1 MIRCLIFIAVLAGIA
16 AGQIPGVRLIPIA
29 EGWAKNQIN
38 AAIFRRNAVTS
49 YKETQFVAFYDA
61 DSRVVVAKR
70 RFGSD
75 NWEIRNTGFKG
86 EVKDAHN
93 SISIAV
99 DGRGLVHLTWD
110 HHNSPLKY
118 SRSTEPYGLEF
129 EKPQPMAGTLEN
141 RVTYPEFYNLPNGGL
156 LFFYRD
162 GESGNGRLVMNS
174 YSTKTGKWTRVQENL
189 IDGEGKRSAYT
200 QIAVGRNGLIHMSWV
215 WRETPDVASNHDIC
229 YARSFDGGRTW
240 TKSTGEPYRLPIT
253 SDNAE
258 IAWKVPQNSE
268 LINQTSMAVDNS
280 GRPSVATYW
289 RDADSPV
296 PQYRVV
302 YLRDGRWRMSQ
313 VSDRKTP
320 FSLSGGGTK
329 RIPISRP
336 QIAVDGRRVYV
347 IFRDEERGNRPSVAV
362 AEAIER
368 GWRIVDLADNDLGM
382 WEPSFDLNLWNRKK
396 ILDLFV
402 QRVGQGDGERLEDL
416 EPQMISILEWRPR

>member
-1 MIRCLIFIAVLAGIA
+1 MIRCLICIAVLAGIA
-16 AGQIPGVRLIPIA
+16 AAQTPGVRLIPIA

-38 AAIFRRNAVTS
+38 AVIFRRNAVTS
-49 YKETQFVAFYDA
+49 FKETQFVAFYDA

-70 RFGSD
+70 RIGSD
-75 NWEIRNTGFKG
+75 NWEIRKTEFKG
-86 EVKDAHN
+86 DLKDAHN

-99 DGRGLVHLTWD
+99 DGMGFVHLAWD

-118 SRSTEPYGLEF
+118 SRSKKPYGLEF
-129 EKPQPMAGTLEN
+129 EKPEPMTGTLEN

-174 YSTKTGKWTRVQENL
+174 YDADKGKWKRVQENL
-189 IDGEGKRSAYT
+189 IDGEGARSAYT
-200 QIAVGRNGLIHMSWV
+200 QIAVGPNGWIHLSWV

-240 TKSTGEPYRLPIT
+240 TKSTGEPYKLPIT

-258 IAWKVPQNSE
+258 IAWKVPQKSE
-268 LINQTSMAVDNS
+268 LINQTTMAVDNS
-280 GRPSVATYW
+280 GRPYIATYW
-289 RDADSPV
+289 RDADSSV

-302 YLRDGRWRMSQ
+302 YLRDGHWRMSQ

-336 QIAVDGRRVYV
+336 QIAVDGRRIYV
-347 IFRDEERGNRPSVAV
+347 IFRDAERGNRPSVAV
-362 AEAIER
+362 TDAIDR
-368 GWRIVDLADNDLGM
+368 GWRVVDLADNDLGM

-402 QRVGQGDGERLEDL
+402 QRVGQGDGEKLEDL
-416 EPQMISILEWRPR
+416 APQMISILEWRH

>member
-16 AGQIPGVRLIPIA
+16 LGQIPGVRLIPIA

-75 NWEIRNTGFKG
+75 SWEIRNTGFKG

-141 RVTYPEFYNLPNGGL
+141 RVTYPEFHNLPDGRL
-156 LFFYRD
+156 LFLYRD

-200 QIAVGRNGLIHMSWV
+200 QIAVGRNGWIHMSWV

>member
-16 AGQIPGVRLIPIA
+16 FGQIPGVRLIPIA

-75 NWEIRNTGFKG
+75 SWEIRNTGFKG

-118 SRSTEPYGLEF
+118 SRSTKPYGLEF

-141 RVTYPEFYNLPNGGL
+141 RVTYPEFHNLPDGRL
-156 LFFYRD
+156 LFLYRD

-200 QIAVGRNGLIHMSWV
+200 QIAVGRNGWIHMSWV

>member
-16 AGQIPGVRLIPIA
+16 FGQIPGVRLIPIA

-38 AAIFRRNAVTS
+38 AVIFRRNAVTS

-75 NWEIRNTGFKG
+75 SWEIRNTGFKG

-129 EKPQPMAGTLEN
+129 EKPQPMTGTLEN

-156 LFFYRD
+156 LFFYRG

-189 IDGEGKRSAYT
+189 IDGEGKRNAYT
-200 QIAVGRNGLIHMSWV
+200 QIAVGRNGCIHLSWV

-240 TKSTGEPYRLPIT
+240 TKSTGEPYKLPIT

>member
-1 MIRCLIFIAVLAGIA
+1 
-16 AGQIPGVRLIPIA
+16 
-29 EGWAKNQIN
+29 
-38 AAIFRRNAVTS
+38 
-49 YKETQFVAFYDA
+49 
-61 DSRVVVAKR
+61 
-70 RFGSD
+70 
-75 NWEIRNTGFKG
+75 
-86 EVKDAHN
+86 
-93 SISIAV
+93 
-99 DGRGLVHLTWD
+99 
-110 HHNSPLKY
+110 
-118 SRSTEPYGLEF
+118 
-129 EKPQPMAGTLEN
+129 
-141 RVTYPEFYNLPNGGL
+141 L